1 MRAFFLGLILI
12 YLPLSGY
19 AEASRC
25 SDIFTG
31 RVVVRGRP
39 RLTDQ
44 TINKIFITQ
53 EGIGQ
58 HYAKVKMAEKT
69 GVPLDHILQLGPKT
83 ELKKSELEKIRQY
96 AEESI
101 AEEVF
106 PAVLSPEGKVYIV
119 DGHHNLYMAVLAGMD
134 LNTSHVK
141 LRIVRDYT
149 NKTMEFFVEDLVTQH
164 LVYDKSKT
172 LLTRPKTIV
181 EVEDNIE
188 RSLMGLAFL
197 RIADEYEIPF
207 KGTNFVPF
215 VQFYLG
221 DLITSK
227 KLFVFNEDYSHDNI
241 KALSKVIINHPVL
254 LKFLSDS
261 LAKGASPKVIAFLKE
276 RQELL
281 RQESQND
288 SSAGD
293 KK

>member
-12 YLPLSGY
+12 YLPVSGY

-25 SDIFTG
+25 RDLFS
-31 RVVVRGRP
+31 RSVVVRGRP

-69 GVPLDHILQLGPKT
+69 DIPFDHILQLGPKT
-83 ELKKSELEKIRQY
+83 DLKKSELEKIKKY

-101 AEEVF
+101 AEEIF

-149 NKTMEFFVEDLVTQH
+149 GRTMDFFVEDLVAQH

-172 LLTRPKTIV
+172 LLTKPRLIT
-181 EVEDNIE
+181 EVEDNVE
-188 RSLMGLAFL
+188 RSLIGLAFL
-197 RIADEYEIPF
+197 RIASKYEIPF

-221 DLITSK
+221 DLINSK
-227 KLFVFNEDYSHDNI
+227 KLYTFNKDYSNDNV
-241 KALSKVIINHPVL
+241 KDLSKLILNHPDL
-254 LKFLSDS
+254 L
-261 LAKGASPKVIAFLKE
+261 
-276 RQELL
+276 QELL
-281 RQESQND
+281 RQENEVIED
-288 SSAGD
+288 
-293 KK
+293 